1 MNYDKIK
8 EYSQMKMKI
17 PIIIKSITPMMSNSN
32 KLTKLII
39 QMSLML
45 NLYRSNKNND
55 FFLYLFFIILYNKY
69 IYFKWGFFNF
79 QMIKNLNSLICNK

>member
-17 PIIIKSITPMMSNSN
+17 PIIIKSITPMMSNSK

-45 NLYRSNKNND
+45 N
-55 FFLYLFFIILYNKY
+55 
-69 IYFKWGFFNF
+69 FK
-79 QMIKNLNSLICNK
+79 

>member
-39 QMSLML
+39 QMRLML
-45 NLYRSNKNND
+45 N
-55 FFLYLFFIILYNKY
+55 
-69 IYFKWGFFNF
+69 FK
-79 QMIKNLNSLICNK
+79 